1 LTIAPGTISP
11 LAVAS
16 TTLWNAAGSM
26 GLRADEPVGA
36 LVTVVVA
43 DPAVDGSEVDEQP
56 AMTRQAHN
64 ASDAA

>member
-1 LTIAPGTISP
+1 M
-11 LAVAS
+11 AS
-16 TTLWNAAGSM
+16 TTLWNAVGSM
-26 GLRADEPVGA
+26 GLRADQPVGA

-56 AMTRQAHN
+56 AMTKQAHN